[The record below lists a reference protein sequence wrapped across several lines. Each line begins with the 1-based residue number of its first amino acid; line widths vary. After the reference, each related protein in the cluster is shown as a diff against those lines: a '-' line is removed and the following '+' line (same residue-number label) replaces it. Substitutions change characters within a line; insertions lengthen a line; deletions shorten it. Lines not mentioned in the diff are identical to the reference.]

1 MNLKL
6 LVERKQSPELER
18 NKIPSQSG
26 DFLDPAEL
34 FFFFFFNICRTMNS
48 VFSFIHSERGFG
60 TTTQSVLRNMIATRH
75 CKDGSLAY

>member
-34 FFFFFFNICRTMNS
+34 FFFFKYTQDNEFCFQLY
-48 VFSFIHSERGFG
+48 SF
-60 TTTQSVLRNMIATRH
+60 
-75 CKDGSLAY
+75 

>member
-34 FFFFFFNICRTMNS
+34 FFFFFLIYA
-48 VFSFIHSERGFG
+48 G
-60 TTTQSVLRNMIATRH
+60 Q
-75 CKDGSLAY
+75 

>member
-1 MNLKL
+1 MNMKL

-34 FFFFFFNICRTMNS
+34 FFFFFKYTQDNEFC
-48 VFSFIHSERGFG
+48 FQLYSF
-60 TTTQSVLRNMIATRH
+60 
-75 CKDGSLAY
+75 

>member
-34 FFFFFFNICRTMNS
+34 FFFFFKYTQDNEFCFQLYSFWAGLWYHNS
-48 VFSFIHSERGFG
+48 ECPEEYD
-60 TTTQSVLRNMIATRH
+60 RNQA
-75 CKDGSLAY
+75 L